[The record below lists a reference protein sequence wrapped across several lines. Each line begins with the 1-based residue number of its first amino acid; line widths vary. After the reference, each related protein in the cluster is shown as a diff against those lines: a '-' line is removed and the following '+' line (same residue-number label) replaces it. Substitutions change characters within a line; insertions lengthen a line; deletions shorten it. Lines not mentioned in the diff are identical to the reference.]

1 MSRTRKHALT
11 LILWLITIAWTALLF
26 GFSGQNGEESAG
38 LSEMLTRFV
47 LRIFPALPLSFDT
60 LHILIRKAAHFTIF
74 GVEGALL
81 SASLMRCLPGRI
93 NTRIALPACAV
104 IAALNEYHQSFTEGR
119 HASLWDVGIDFAGA
133 VCAVALL
140 MWIRRKKSAKA
151 S

>member
-1 MSRTRKHALT
+1 MSRTRKHT

-26 GFSGQNGEESAG
+26 ALSGQNGEESAG

-60 LHILIRKAAHFTIF
+60 LHILIRKTAHFTIF

-81 SASLMRCLPGRI
+81 LCALMRSLRGRI
-93 NTRIALPACAV
+93 SACIAVPACAL

-119 HASLWDVGIDFAGA
+119 HASFIDVGIDFAGA
-133 VCAVALL
+133 ACAMLL
-140 MWIRRKKSAKA
+140 IRWMRKKKSAKA